1 MHEHRVALLFNPV
14 SGSGRARV
22 RADALAIALRAA
34 GIATET
40 IATRPGPAH
49 EWLPPFVAGLDAMIV
64 VGGDGAVRLAAP
76 VAAATG
82 VPIHHVRAGTENL
95 FGRYLGMSGRAE
107 DVVAAIRARRVGRM
121 DLGLLDGEPFVL
133 MASAGFDAEVVHGVA
148 ARRGRRISHATYVPV
163 IAGQLGRWRAGSVS
177 VRVDDGPMEE
187 LGRGVVVI
195 ANAPAYALRMD
206 PARGALPADGLLDLA
221 FLPCAGSAG
230 AVGWM
235 LRCVLRRGELSGI
248 ERRRGRRIEVETEGR
263 WQVDGDALARTGG
276 PARATLRPGALPV
289 LLPART
295 AQAEPIPAE
304 AREPVVRH

>member
-1 MHEHRVALLFNPV
+1 MQQHRVALLFNPV
-14 SGSGRARV
+14 SGSGRARA
-22 RADALAIALRAA
+22 RADALALSLAAA
-34 GIATET
+34 GIDAEA
-40 IATRPGPAH
+40 IATRPGAADA
-49 EWLPPFVAGLDAMIV
+49 WLPPLVEGFDAMIV
-64 VGGDGAVRLAAP
+64 IGGDGAVRLAAP

-82 VPIHHVRAGTENL
+82 IPIHHVRAGTENL

-107 DVVAAIRARRVGRM
+107 DVVAAIRARRIGRM

-148 ARRGRRISHATYVPV
+148 SRRGSRISHATYVPV

-177 VRVDDGPMEE
+177 IRVDDGPVEE

-206 PARGALPADGLLDLA
+206 PARGALPADGLLDVA
-221 FLPCAGSAG
+221 FLPCVGSAG

-235 LRCVLRRGELSGI
+235 LRCVLRRGGLPGI

-263 WQVDGDALARTGG
+263 WQADGDALSRAGG
-276 PARATLRPGALPV
+276 PARASVRPGALPV
-289 LLPART
+289 LLPANPARM
-295 AQAEPIPAE
+295 EPLPME
-304 AREPVVRH
+304 AREPVGQR